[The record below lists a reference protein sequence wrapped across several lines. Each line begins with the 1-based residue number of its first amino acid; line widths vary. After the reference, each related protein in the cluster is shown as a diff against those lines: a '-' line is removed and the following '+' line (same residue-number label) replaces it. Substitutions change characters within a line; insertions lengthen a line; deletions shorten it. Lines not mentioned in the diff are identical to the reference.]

1 MAAGQTP
8 LGPAPAPAGPQ
19 GLRKSSLRSDPCL
32 PGPCRCCSALS
43 FAHSAM
49 ATSTSIRGSRSFH
62 PLEGQPQRGQ
72 PQSGSRCG
80 VAAVSFTFR
89 SGSQLFFDHQ
99 GQLGPVRH
107 LLPLP
112 QAQLLVHNLRIIYA
126 GRAEISLA

>member
-1 MAAGQTP
+1 
-8 LGPAPAPAGPQ
+8 
-19 GLRKSSLRSDPCL
+19 
-32 PGPCRCCSALS
+32 
-43 FAHSAM
+43 M
-49 ATSTSIRGSRSFH
+49 ATTTSIRGFQ
-62 PLEGQPQRGQ
+62 PPGVQPQRGELA
-72 PQSGSRCG
+72 PSPHSGSHCG

-126 GRAEISLA
+126 GRAEIKLA